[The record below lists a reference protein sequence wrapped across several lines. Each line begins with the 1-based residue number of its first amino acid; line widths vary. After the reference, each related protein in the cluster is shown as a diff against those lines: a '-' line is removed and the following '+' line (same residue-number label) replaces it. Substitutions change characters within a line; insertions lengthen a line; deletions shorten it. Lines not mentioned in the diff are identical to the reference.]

1 MRLPEGAPRATTP
14 ALDSGALDD
23 PRAPQHVT
31 EVFGVGAPGSADV
44 VGYLVRAVEQDRDG
58 SFRAQR
64 EQRLGG
70 VPGRFSGVALLPR
83 AVGLIEG
90 EEGPIS
96 GRGRRVGG
104 QR

>member
-1 MRLPEGAPRATTP
+1 
-14 ALDSGALDD
+14 LDSGALDD